1 MYFWAIFEMTR
12 LNGKVEDCSSNISE
26 GWEEMGVLLSTPLFC
41 SSSSAHYGTDFNA
54 KCTAPCF
61 RIQADNK
68 RLHTWKLPLSL
79 DTKYILS
86 APLNAFSYSLL
97 KRIFPYSFLL
107 LLSPSSHITP
117 ILQYYVLQPSI
128 FK

>member
-1 MYFWAIFEMTR
+1 MYFWAKFEMTR
-12 LNGKVEDCSSNISE
+12 LNWKVEDCSSNISE

-61 RIQADNK
+61 RIWADNK

-86 APLNAFSYSLL
+86 APP
-97 KRIFPYSFLL
+97 KCLL
-107 LLSPSSHITP
+107 LLSSLENIPLLLPPSPFSQLSYYTNLT
-117 ILQYYVLQPSI
+117 ILCIKPLN
-128 FK
+128 F